1 MKAVVDFIYRTVT
14 GARPIRILLM
24 PIFAAFF
31 LCLFLLTIFLAL
43 KIDAVFG
50 LTGPVG
56 YPLNYILSVPLLA
69 IGAFLWIWSV
79 LHFRK
84 AKGTPIP
91 ISPPPTL
98 VDTGPYAYAR
108 NPMLSGVF
116 LMLLG
121 IGFMAGS
128 PSLVFVFAPIFVV
141 GSVLEFKWIEEPE
154 LESRLGDTYRE
165 YKRKTP
171 MLIPKVFR

>member
-1 MKAVVDFIYRTVT
+1 MKTVVDFIYRVVT
-14 GARPIRILLM
+14 GARPIRIIFM

-31 LCLFLLTIFLAL
+31 LCILLLTIFLAL
-43 KIDAVFG
+43 KLDDYFN
-50 LTGPVG
+50 LSGPLG
-56 YPLNYILSVPLLA
+56 YPLNYILSVPLVA

-79 LHFRK
+79 LHFAK
-84 AKGTPIP
+84 AKGTPVP
-91 ISPPPTL
+91 ISPPPKL

-116 LMLLG
+116 LMLFG

-128 PSLVFVFAPIFVV
+128 PSLVFVFTPIFVV
-141 GSVLEFKWIEEPE
+141 VSVLEFKFIEEPE
-154 LESRLGDTYRE
+154 LEKRLGDPYRE